1 MLIGAKNIA
10 FGVVG
15 VLLAVSAGGAATL
28 LQEGLSAAQVELV
41 RVAAWGAEAEAEAA
55 LQTLTRQLEPSG
67 RAVSREVFLDLE
79 EILREGPPVERTPA
93 RKIGDHAEIFE
104 VALPDGR
111 RIPVLV
117 QLPPGYS
124 QANRWPLVLAM
135 HGGPPG
141 SEEGALRSAAG
152 MLEVWREAAA
162 EAGWLVVSPAMT
174 HVRSMGPRTEARL
187 PYEVLRPEQA
197 AAILSVVQRRYR
209 VDPDRIVS
217 TGISLGSNFSIAF
230 GAATPDRFAA
240 IVPVSTEGDSR
251 EHLLRNL
258 QHVPTYVLEG
268 TQDRNIRGING
279 PRALGDILARF
290 AYDATYREFG
300 DRAHEGFQELYSD
313 VLRWAAVRPR
323 DPYPDRLLRVP
334 HDGIMPLARRVF
346 WLESDTRQG
355 LVSARVSGDNA
366 IDIEVRRARRLT
378 LYLHDRLVDLDRPI
392 AVTVNGVVLPPI
404 TASRRVTFA
413 LQQVR
418 ALDDGSRGAAASVMI
433 EVPGGDVSIAA
444 GRRLSER
451 FEPVQREGRLSFWE
465 YYAVNALN
473 ERFPALG
480 IEGVETDVPADVL
493 PALVAGGFAPAN
505 EGVGVRI
512 DAVDPEG
519 PFAGSGIRAGD
530 LLLEVGGE
538 PFFAGN
544 GGLDGLHHWL
554 TRELVAAARDYELV
568 VWRDGGVVSLSAALA
583 LGPYR

>member
-1 MLIGAKNIA
+1 MFIRPKTIA
-10 FGVVG
+10 LAVVG
-15 VLLAVSAGGAATL
+15 AMLGVSAGGPAAG
-28 LQEGLSAAQVELV
+28 LQEGLSARQVELV
-41 RVAAWGAEAEAEAA
+41 RVAAWGAEAEADAA
-55 LQTLTRQLEPSG
+55 IQALTRQLEPSG
-67 RAVSREVFLDLE
+67 SAVSREIFLNLE

-93 RKIGDHAEIFE
+93 TVIGDNAEGFE
-104 VALPDGR
+104 VTLPDGR

-117 QLPPGYS
+117 QLPPVYS
-124 QANRWPLVLAM
+124 EANRWPLMLAM

-162 EAGWLVVSPAMT
+162 RAGWIVVSPAMT
-174 HVRSMGPRTEARL
+174 HVRSMGPRTETRL

-209 VDPDRIVS
+209 VDPDRLVS

-230 GAATPDRFAA
+230 GAAMPDRFAA
-240 IVPVSTEGDSR
+240 IVPVSTEGESR

-300 DRAHEGFQELYSD
+300 DRAHEGFQELYAD
-313 VLRWAAVRPR
+313 VLRWAASRAR
-323 DPYPDRLLRVP
+323 DPYPGRLLRVP
-334 HDGIMPLARRVF
+334 HDGIMALARRVF

-392 AVTVNGVVLPPI
+392 TVTVNGVVKPPI
-404 TASRRVTFA
+404 TATRRVTFA

-418 ALDDGSRGAAASVMI
+418 ALDDASRGAAASVMI
-433 EVPGGDVSIAA
+433 EVPAGEGSVAA
-444 GRRLSER
+444 GRRLSGR
-451 FEPVQREGRLSFWE
+451 FEPLQPEGQLSFWE

-473 ERFPALG
+473 ERFPGLG
-480 IEGVETDVPADVL
+480 IEGVETDLPADVL
-493 PALVAGGFAPAN
+493 PALVAGGFSPAN

-512 DAVDPEG
+512 AAVDPEG
-519 PFAGSGIRAGD
+519 PFAASGIRAAD

-554 TRELVAAARDYELV
+554 TRELVAVARDYELV
-568 VWRDGGVVSLSAALA
+568 VWREGGVVRLSAALA